1 MRTTSSMMVVIAL
14 LVALMFVLAASM
26 FAAIITEAQAVKGE
40 AGRNISFEEE
50 GGGGERHQSLEGAR
64 YSGVGDNCGDCG

>member
-1 MRTTSSMMVVIAL
+1 MMVVIAL

-40 AGRNISFEEE
+40 AGRNISFEGE
-50 GGGGERHQSLEGAR
+50 GGERHQSLEGAR